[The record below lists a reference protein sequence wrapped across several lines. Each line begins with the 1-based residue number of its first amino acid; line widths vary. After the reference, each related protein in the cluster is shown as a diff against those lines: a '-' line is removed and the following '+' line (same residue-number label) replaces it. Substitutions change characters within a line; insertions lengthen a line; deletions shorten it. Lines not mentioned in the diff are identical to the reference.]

1 MEEKLDL
8 IFAKYDY
15 DKDGELDEEEMNS
28 FISDFFADA
37 DVSMQ
42 YFKFEVQDMIQG
54 MDKSGDFLINREE
67 LKEFLRRSIGMQQ
80 QMA

>member
-15 DKDGELDEEEMNS
+15 NKDGELDEGEMNN
-28 FISDFFADA
+28 FVSDFFSDA

-42 YFKFEVQDMIQG
+42 FFKFEVQDMMKGI
-54 MDKSGDFLINREE
+54 DKSGDFLISREE
-67 LKEFLRRSIGMQQ
+67 LKEFLRKSMGMKK